1 MGEGRVTNLQRQIDA
16 NKYLTALLIADIT
29 EERIR
34 LGEILAPGWF
44 MRAYIE
50 GFRVVEQ
57 IAEQSK

>member
-1 MGEGRVTNLQRQIDA
+1 MTNLQRQIDA
-16 NKYLTALLIADIT
+16 NKYLTALLISDIT

-34 LGEILAPGWF
+34 LGEILAPDWF

-57 IAEQSK
+57 IAERAK